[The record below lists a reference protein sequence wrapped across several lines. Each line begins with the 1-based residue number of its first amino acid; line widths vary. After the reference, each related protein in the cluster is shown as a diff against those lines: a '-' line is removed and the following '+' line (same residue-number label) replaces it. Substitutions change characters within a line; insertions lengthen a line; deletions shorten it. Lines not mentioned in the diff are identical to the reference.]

1 MFLYSILPLH
11 DAQCF
16 EILCKWIRKGKLKQW
31 NFETSLE
38 AIKTYSMQYPKNK
51 IALCK
56 HFLTFWLILKCHKT
70 IPFHFCAA
78 RP

>member
-1 MFLYSILPLH
+1 MFIYSILPLH

-38 AIKTYSMQYPKNK
+38 AIKTYSNH
-51 IALCK
+51 CN
-56 HFLTFWLILKCHKT
+56 ILKTKLLFAN
-70 IPFHFCAA
+70 IF
-78 RP
+78 